1 MLRGSGANEV
11 VRMRVTDGQYV
22 LVPLYHGTSKRFLP
36 SIREF
41 GLGGR
46 YPDEVT
52 QCHRLLDDLASV
64 EELDWL
70 ADPDLCILRPM
81 VDRMRRQT
89 VTAGGLNFRY
99 GNTYLSASN
108 RTAVRYATSNRYG
121 SELLSTAMSVLEKLF
136 DHDPAHA
143 QAIAERHQISPDLRR
158 AAKQPVLVEA
168 NRVPLRS
175 LKSERGEAADVVLD
189 EMQRRAD
196 TLPDLPTPVL
206 WDQSNF
212 ELTSP
217 MPSEMLRCYDIRCE
231 GNSHDCQRFTLEE
244 IP

>member
-1 MLRGSGANEV
+1 
-11 VRMRVTDGQYV
+11 MRVTDGQYV

-52 QCHRLLDDLASV
+52 QCHRLLDDLANL

-70 ADPDLCILRPM
+70 ADPDLCILKPT
-81 VDRMRRQT
+81 VDSMRQQT
-89 VTAGGLNFRY
+89 VTSGGFNFRY
-99 GNTYLSASN
+99 GNTYLSAGIRS
-108 RTAVRYATSNRYG
+108 AVRYATSNRYG
-121 SELLSTAMSVLEKLF
+121 SELLSTTVLVLDKLF
-136 DHDPAHA
+136 DHDPALA

-158 AAKQPVLVEA
+158 APGQPVLVEA
-168 NRVPLRS
+168 SRVPLRS

-196 TLPDLPTPVL
+196 TRPDQPVL
-206 WDQSNF
+206 WDQMNF
-212 ELTSP
+212 ELMSP
-217 MPSEMLRCYDIRCE
+217 MPSEMLRYYDISCK
-231 GNSHDCQRFTLEE
+231 GGSHDCQGFTLEE